1 MNNLM
6 LLVVL
11 FVMFI
16 YFGGSNVPLVLK
28 QNKEM
33 LLGVAGGLVLCSF
46 FGMKL
51 EGFDLQ
57 LSNPDHAMKY
67 QVACCEMRE
76 NENGQ
81 RLPGVIRDF
90 DNCRTLAANP
100 EMPGVGA
107 ALCQNLGANAYST
120 KTCSDGAHRVTKDR
134 SLINKDPLSSCTSD
148 FECCGE
154 LACENGKCG
163 GDVDETCDCDKLSDC
178 GILHEQL
185 VQFPV
190 MSGAF
195 KTMCDTCIDKSPGSE
210 DTQLKTRDSMGCQ

>member
-51 EGFDLQ
+51 EGFDLD

-67 QVACCEMRE
+67 QVACCEMSE
-76 NENGQ
+76 NENG
-81 RLPGVIRDF
+81 RRSGVIRDF
-90 DNCRTLAANP
+90 DNCRDLAANGP
-100 EMPGVGA
+100 ARLGET
-107 ALCQNLGANAYST
+107 LCQTIGANSYST

-134 SLINKDPLSSCTSD
+134 SLINKGTGSSCTSD

-178 GILHEQL
+178 GILHQQL
-185 VQFPV
+185 EQFPG

-195 KTMCDTCIDKSPGSE
+195 KTMCDTCIDKSPGAE